1 VAASSV
7 RSLELDLPAV
17 PASAS
22 SARHAVAAMLE
33 GLGVDLDPVHLVISE
48 AVTNVVLHAYRGRRP
63 GRVRLAASTQ
73 DSVLTLSVADDGVG
87 MSPRT
92 DSPGLG
98 LGLAIIA
105 KLAVDVQVASERG
118 TQVIVRLALSRDGS
132 RPEA

>member
-1 VAASSV
+1 
-7 RSLELDLPAV
+7 
-17 PASAS
+17 
-22 SARHAVAAMLE
+22 MLE